1 MMVAVSGYT
10 PVIINSI
17 DPAKISTYPNYLWVY
32 MHHHITGNVI
42 QILVLIIYFSKHKQ
56 LQSNLK
62 QTCLEGF
69 ESMKSILGI
78 SRN

>member
-1 MMVAVSGYT
+1 MMVAVSGYR
-10 PVIINSI
+10 PVVINSI

-42 QILVLIIYFSKHKQ
+42 QILVLIIYFSKHQQ
-56 LQSNLK
+56 LRNNLK
-62 QTCLEGF
+62 QTCLEVF
-69 ESMKSILGI
+69 EFAKSFLRL

>member
-17 DPAKISTYPNYLWVY
+17 DPAEISVYPNYLWVY

-42 QILVLIIYFSKHKQ
+42 QILVLIIYFSKHQQ
-56 LQSNLK
+56 LRNNLK
-62 QTCLEGF
+62 QTSQDVF
-69 ESMKSILGI
+69 DFAKRILSV